1 MTSARRARPVRVYD
15 TGPRPRR
22 GRGFV
27 ISQGTQEEGAIRRSR
42 NTDDHH
48 ARPRGRYRASADHA
62 PVGVCNGCRFVH
74 RRVVSRPG
82 FRREFFQRLAPSVVR
97 GVSGDRVLDPCA
109 GLPGRAEE
117 SDPDRV
123 LTPLILWS
131 LYIAAVHWEWGLAR
145 FTALLGRPRVV
156 DGGGRSG
163 VESAR
168 RAGRCGAPG
177 GDRGRQWM
185 TVG

>member
-15 TGPRPRR
+15 TGPRPTR

-27 ISQGTQEEGAIRRSR
+27 ISQGTQEKGAIRRSR

-145 FTALLGRPRVV
+145 SPLFWSGLVLWTGAEGLALSLLVGQAGAAPQAATAAG
-156 DGGGRSG
+156 SG
-163 VESAR
+163 
-168 RAGRCGAPG
+168 
-177 GDRGRQWM
+177 
-185 TVG
+185 